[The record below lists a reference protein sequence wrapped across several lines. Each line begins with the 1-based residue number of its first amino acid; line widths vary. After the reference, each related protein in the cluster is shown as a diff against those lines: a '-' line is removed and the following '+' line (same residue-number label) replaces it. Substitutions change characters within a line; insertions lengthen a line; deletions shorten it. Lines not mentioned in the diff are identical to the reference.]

1 MPMILSEA
9 GVPDGGELPP
19 GVSETVPPNG
29 QIIMF
34 LAPNENRSVCACV
47 CVWPH
52 DDMND
57 HSADAH
63 IDQD

>member
-9 GVPDGGELPP
+9 GVPDGG
-19 GVSETVPPNG
+19 
-29 QIIMF
+29 
-34 LAPNENRSVCACV
+34 
-47 CVWPH
+47 VWPH

>member
-34 LAPNENRSVCACV
+34 LASCF
-47 CVWPH
+47 
-52 DDMND
+52 
-57 HSADAH
+57 
-63 IDQD
+63 

>member
-1 MPMILSEA
+1 MLSHVVLTLCCTRGTDARAPQVMMPMILPEA

-34 LAPNENRSVCACV
+34 LALCF
-47 CVWPH
+47 
-52 DDMND
+52 
-57 HSADAH
+57 
-63 IDQD
+63 